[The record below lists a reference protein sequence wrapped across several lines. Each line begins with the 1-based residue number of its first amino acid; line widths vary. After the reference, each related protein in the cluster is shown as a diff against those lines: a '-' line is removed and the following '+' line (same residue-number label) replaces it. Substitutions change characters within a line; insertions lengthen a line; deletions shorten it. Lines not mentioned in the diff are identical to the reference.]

1 MIELILLIVAAVS
14 LVLVLVSWRIGLF
27 TLAKAYLYVKCVNH
41 LEHKAKRDRKELAI
55 RMVLS
60 IPKEELGSLAHYPR
74 APIDSSGNLYRTL
87 VGSQHYGSYWTWGQI
102 LEHWADEFLFRE
114 D

>member
-27 TLAKAYLYVKCVNH
+27 VLAKAHLYVKRVNY
-41 LEHKAKRDRKELAI
+41 LEHKAKRDRTELAI
-55 RMVLS
+55 RMISLISKEDLRSLS
-60 IPKEELGSLAHYPR
+60 HYSD
-74 APIDSSGNLYRTL
+74 APIDSSGNLYRDL
-87 VGSQHYGSYWTWGQI
+87 VGDKHYGNYWTWGQI